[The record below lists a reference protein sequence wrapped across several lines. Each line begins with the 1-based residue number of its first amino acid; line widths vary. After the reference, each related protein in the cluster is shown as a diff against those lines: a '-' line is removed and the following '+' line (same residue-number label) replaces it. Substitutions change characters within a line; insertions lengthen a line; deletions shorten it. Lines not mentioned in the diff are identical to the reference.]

1 MLKADANLKHL
12 SATAHF
18 KAGAKPGE
26 FEAIVSVFNVVDSY
40 KEIVAPGAITEYL
53 TIKGNPVVCFMHD
66 WTAPIGVID
75 ECRDALP
82 GDSVLPDSLKL
93 NGGIYI
99 KGRLL
104 IDDIEKAREVHALLK
119 AGAVKEWS
127 IGYYLKEYTVDRET
141 GIWTLTKIDLVEASP
156 VLRGAN
162 HATATLGV
170 KASGETLLDE
180 ASAVLESAE
189 ALVGRVT
196 DLLEKRKAEKGRAH
210 VSQPVSSVLSE
221 IAGLFAPWAKAE
233 LDDEVEPVPPAE
245 PVPDPKQQP
254 TDTANHDAQQL
265 ELLANSA
272 KAKALAARHR

>member
-82 GDSVLPDSLKL
+82 GDPVLPDSLKL

-119 AGAVKEWS
+119 AEAIKEWS

-180 ASAVLESAE
+180 ASAVLDAAE
-189 ALVGRVT
+189 ALIGRVT

-233 LDDEVEPVPPAE
+233 LDDEVEP
-245 PVPDPKQQP
+245 PDPKQQP